1 MLASLKVASD
11 TSLTNSRKD
20 TEMDWNQVRER
31 LNAILENLKGMNIK
45 TLNISEDNITI
56 SLSCEEQ
63 EVSKQE
69 TVKQKEPVRFR
80 YVFKS
85 RKSKINHSRKK
96 LKDPRWIK
104 IVDTLGITPME
115 WLEREYPDLRYI
127 DVMNYMYRHK
137 NESIRRC
144 CEALSRE

>member
-1 MLASLKVASD
+1 
-11 TSLTNSRKD
+11 
-20 TEMDWNQVRER
+20 MDWNQVRER
-31 LNAILENLKGMNIK
+31 LNAILENLKGTNIK

-63 EVSKQE
+63 EVI
-69 TVKQKEPVRFR
+69 KQKEPVRFK

-104 IVDTLGITPME
+104 IVDTLGITPTE
-115 WLEREYPDLRYI
+115 WLEREYPDLRYV

-137 NESIRRC
+137 NESIRQC
-144 CEALSRE
+144 CERLSQE

>member
-11 TSLTNSRKD
+11 TSSINSRKD
-20 TEMDWNQVRER
+20 TKMDWNQVRER

-45 TLNISEDNITI
+45 TLNISEDDITI

-69 TVKQKEPVRFR
+69 EPKLLK
-80 YVFKS
+80 YAFKS
-85 RKSKINHSRKK
+85 RESKINHSRKR

-104 IVDTLGITPME
+104 IVDTLGITPTE

-127 DVMNYMYRHK
+127 DVMNYMYKHR
-137 NESIRRC
+137 NESIRQC
-144 CEALSRE
+144 CERLSQE

>member
-1 MLASLKVASD
+1 MLASLKVALD
-11 TSLTNSRKD
+11 TSSINSRKD
-20 TEMDWNQVRER
+20 TKMDWNQVRER

-45 TLNISEDNITI
+45 TLNISEDDITI

-63 EVSKQE
+63 EVPKQE
-69 TVKQKEPVRFR
+69 EPKPLK
-80 YVFKS
+80 YAFKS
-85 RKSKINHSRKK
+85 RESKLRHSRKK

-127 DVMNYMYRHK
+127 DVMNYMYHHK
-137 NESIRRC
+137 NESIRQC
-144 CEALSRE
+144 CERLSQE

>member
-1 MLASLKVASD
+1 
-11 TSLTNSRKD
+11 
-20 TEMDWNQVRER
+20 MDWNQARER

-63 EVSKQE
+63 DVPKQE
-69 TVKQKEPVRFR
+69 EPVRLK
-80 YVFKS
+80 YAFKS
-85 RKSKINHSRKK
+85 RESKINHSRKK

-104 IVDTLGITPME
+104 IVDTLGITPTE

-137 NESIRRC
+137 NESIRHC
-144 CEALSRE
+144 CEALNQE

>member
-11 TSLTNSRKD
+11 TSSANSRKD
-20 TEMDWNQVRER
+20 TKMDWNQVRER

-45 TLNISEDNITI
+45 TLNISEDDITI

-63 EVSKQE
+63 DVPKQE
-69 TVKQKEPVRFR
+69 EPKPLK
-80 YVFKS
+80 YTFKS
-85 RKSKINHSRKK
+85 RESKLNHSRKR

-104 IVDTLGITPME
+104 IVDTLGITPTE

-127 DVMNYMYRHK
+127 DVMNYMYHHK
-137 NESIRRC
+137 NESIRHC
-144 CEALSRE
+144 CEQLSQE

>member
-1 MLASLKVASD
+1 
-11 TSLTNSRKD
+11 
-20 TEMDWNQVRER
+20 MDWNQVRER
-31 LNAILENLKGMNIK
+31 LNAILESLKGTNIK

-69 TVKQKEPVRFR
+69 VLKKKEPKPLK
-80 YVFKS
+80 YAFKS
-85 RKSKINHSRKK
+85 RESKLRHSRKK

-104 IVDTLGITPME
+104 IVDTLGITPTE

-127 DVMNYMYRHK
+127 DVMNYMYKHK
-137 NESIRRC
+137 NESIRQC
-144 CEALSRE
+144 CERLSRE

>member
-1 MLASLKVASD
+1 
-11 TSLTNSRKD
+11 
-20 TEMDWNQVRER
+20 MDWNQVRER
-31 LNAILENLKGMNIK
+31 LNAILENLKGTNIK

-63 EVSKQE
+63 EVPKQE
-69 TVKQKEPVRFR
+69 EPVRFK
-80 YVFKS
+80 YMFKS
-85 RKSKINHSRKK
+85 RESKLNHTRKR

-115 WLEREYPDLRYI
+115 WLEREYPGLRYI

-137 NESIRRC
+137 NESIRHC
-144 CEALSRE
+144 CERLSQE

>member
-11 TSLTNSRKD
+11 TSSINSRKD
-20 TEMDWNQVRER
+20 TKMDWNQVRER

-45 TLNISEDNITI
+45 TLNISENDITV

-63 EVSKQE
+63 EVPRQE
-69 TVKQKEPVRFR
+69 EPKPLK
-80 YVFKS
+80 YAFKS
-85 RKSKINHSRKK
+85 RESKIDHSRKK

-104 IVDTLGITPME
+104 IVDTLGITPTE

-127 DVMNYMYRHK
+127 DVMNYMYRHR
-137 NESIRRC
+137 NESIRQC
-144 CEALSRE
+144 CERLSQE

>member
-1 MLASLKVASD
+1 MLASLKVALD
-11 TSLTNSRKD
+11 TSSINSRKD
-20 TEMDWNQVRER
+20 TKMDWNLVRER

-63 EVSKQE
+63 EIPKQE
-69 TVKQKEPVRFR
+69 EPKPLK
-80 YVFKS
+80 YKFKS
-85 RKSKINHSRKK
+85 RESKINHSRKK

-104 IVDTLGITPME
+104 IVDTLGITPIE

-127 DVMNYMYRHK
+127 DVMNYMHRHK
-137 NESIRRC
+137 NESIRQC
-144 CEALSRE
+144 CERLNQE

>member
-11 TSLTNSRKD
+11 TSSINSRKD
-20 TEMDWNQVRER
+20 TKMDWNQVRER

-45 TLNISEDNITI
+45 TLNISEDDVTI
-56 SLSCEEQ
+56 SLSCEQQ
-63 EVSKQE
+63 EVPKQE
-69 TVKQKEPVRFR
+69 EPKPLK
-80 YVFKS
+80 YAFKS
-85 RKSKINHSRKK
+85 RESKINHSRKR

-127 DVMNYMYRHK
+127 DVMNYMYKHR
-137 NESIRRC
+137 NESIRQC
-144 CEALSRE
+144 CERLSQE